1 MNKKISSKIED
12 LLNFLD
18 NSPTAWHA
26 VANSSSSL
34 LKHGFKELKEQEA
47 WHIEPGG
54 HYFVTRNGSSLIAF
68 IVPTEK
74 PSAAHVI
81 ASHTDSP
88 SFKLKPNCEFQKE
101 NMLMLGCE
109 VYGSPMLSSW
119 LNRDLGIA
127 GRVVYQ
133 DTQGAVREELVCLQD
148 TPVVIPQLAI
158 HLDRTVNENGLVLN
172 KQEHLA
178 ALASVET
185 DKKFKDSFLARNLK
199 KHIPL
204 KELLSFDLFLYP
216 LEKARLIGENH
227 NLISSYRI
235 DNLESV
241 YASLEALLQT
251 KKATAH
257 LLKMIVLWDNEE
269 IGSNTA
275 QGAGSPFLPH
285 IMERIALSLK
295 MSREDYFRL
304 NSSSLCASVDLAHA
318 LHPNYPEKHEPRHQ
332 PLLNHGIV
340 IKTNSQQ
347 RYASDARSVAS
358 IAALCIEHQI
368 PYQKYVARN
377 DIPCGTTVG
386 PINANLTGM
395 STVDIGCAQLS
406 MHSCREIV
414 GTLDHL
420 SMVHLLT
427 EFLSNSARSTNLQV

>member
-1 MNKKISSKIED
+1 MSKKAISKKIND

-26 VANSSSSL
+26 VANCSSSL
-34 LKHGFKELKEQEA
+34 LQHGFQELKEQET
-47 WHIEPGG
+47 WHIERGG
-54 HYFVTRNGSSLIAF
+54 HYFVTRNGSSLCAF
-68 IVPTEK
+68 IVPTEL
-74 PSAAHVI
+74 PSGAYVI

-127 GRVVYQ
+127 GRITCL
-133 DTQGAVREELVCLQD
+133 DKHGAIREELVCLED
-148 TPVVIPQLAI
+148 MPVTIPQLAI
-158 HLDRTVNENGLVLN
+158 HLDRTVNDNGLVLN

-178 ALASVET
+178 ALAAVEINP
-185 DKKFKDSFLARNLK
+185 KAKGSFLERCLK
-199 KHIPL
+199 KHISE
-204 KELLSFDLFLYP
+204 KLLSFDLFLYP

-227 NLISSYRI
+227 NLISSYRL

-241 YASLEALLQT
+241 YASLEALLHT
-251 KKATAH
+251 KKNSAH

-285 IMERIALSLK
+285 IIERIALSLK

-304 NSSSLCASVDLAHA
+304 NSRSLCASIDLAHA

-332 PLLNHGIV
+332 LLLNHGIV
-340 IKTNSQQ
+340 IKTNAQQ
-347 RYASDARSVAS
+347 RYASDARSFAA
-358 IAALCIEHQI
+358 IAALCLKHQI
-368 PYQKYVARN
+368 PYQTFVSRG
-377 DIPCGTTVG
+377 DIPCGSTVG

-395 STVDIGCAQLS
+395 ATVDIGCPQLS
-406 MHSCREIV
+406 MHSCREIT
-414 GTLDHL
+414 GTVDHL
-420 SMVHLLT
+420 SMIRLLT
-427 EFLSNSARSTNLQV
+427 EFLNL